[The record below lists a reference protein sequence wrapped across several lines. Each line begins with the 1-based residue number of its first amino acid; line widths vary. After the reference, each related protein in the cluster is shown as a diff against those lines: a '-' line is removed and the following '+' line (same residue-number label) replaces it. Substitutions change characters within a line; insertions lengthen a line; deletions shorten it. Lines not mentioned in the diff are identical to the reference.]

1 VADLRQRVRQSIA
14 DSGSEHW
21 SAAKRLA
28 FREFSL
34 FLKDELNIDDPA
46 DSSDEHVLWYLQHKF
61 DSSQLGASTLSARA
75 SALTNARRDFGLP
88 PLSESVEADKKRL
101 LLSFAKQRPTGRAQQ
116 VPLSVRDLVQHVPR
130 GDTFDEVLRRAVF
143 GLRVVTMMRPA
154 APTTIRLSSVSDVRV
169 QGRRVVSFHF
179 RSKPAAARGIATD
192 TNYVEFIDPASPNA
206 WACPASALLRLVE
219 LIRSRASF
227 LKKPVPDSVCVDAQL
242 RPLSGEAVSRIVKDV
257 MIDAGWLST
266 ESKDLR
272 RIASQNLRLWRSPT
286 GATVPRDDVCL
297 RGGWTTELSSVVHK
311 HYSDFRLVSDNFAD
325 ILLG

>member
-1 VADLRQRVRQSIA
+1 MRQSIA

-21 SAAKRLA
+21 SAAKQLA
-28 FREFSL
+28 FREFAS
-34 FLKDELNIDDPA
+34 FLNDELAIDDPA
-46 DSSDEHVLWYLQHKF
+46 LSDGEHVLLYLQHKF
-61 DSSQLGASTLSARA
+61 ETSQLGASTMSARA
-75 SALTNARRDFGLP
+75 SALVNARRDLGLP
-88 PLSESVEADKKRL
+88 PLSDVVEADKKRL
-101 LLSFAKQRPTGRAQQ
+101 LLSFAKRRPTGRAQQ
-116 VPLSVRDLVQHVPR
+116 VPLNVHDLVPHVPR

-143 GLRVVTMMRPA
+143 GLRAVTMMRPA

-206 WACPASALLRLVE
+206 WVCPASALLRLVH
-219 LIRSRASF
+219 LVRARAAS
-227 LKKPVPDSVCVDAQL
+227 LNKPLPESICVDAQL
-242 RPLSGEAVSRIVKDV
+242 RPLTGEAASRIVKDIMV
-257 MIDAGWLST
+257 DAGWRSC

-286 GATVPRDDVCL
+286 GALVPRDDVCL
-297 RGGWTTELSSVVHK
+297 RGGWTTELSSVVHR